1 MVVTRTHASYRRR
14 VSPEPRVAVFCG
26 SQDGTDPVYAAAAR
40 RLGRGLAERGW
51 GLVYGGAQV
60 GTMGAVADG
69 ALEAGGK
76 VYGVIPHRLGSHEI
90 AHHGLTELFMVDS
103 MHARKAMMAWL
114 SRAFLVL
121 PGGYGTLDELFEAL
135 TWRQLGYHDKPIG
148 LVNVA
153 GFYDALIDHAG
164 RAIEQGFL
172 REQHRELFFVES
184 SPDEALVALE
194 PALGGPR

>member
-1 MVVTRTHASYRRR
+1 M
-14 VSPEPRVAVFCG
+14 SPEPRVAVFCG
-26 SQDGTDPVYAAAAR
+26 SQDGADPAFLAAAR
-40 RLGRGLAERGW
+40 ALGAGLAAKGW

-76 VYGVIPHRLGSHEI
+76 VYGVIPQRLGSHEV
-90 AHHGLTELFMVDS
+90 AHHALTELFVVDS

-114 SRAFLVL
+114 SRAFLIL

-135 TWRQLGYHDKPIG
+135 TWRQLGYHRKPIG

-153 GFYDALIDHAG
+153 GFYDDLIAHAE
-164 RAIEQGFL
+164 RAVTQGFL
-172 REQHRELFFVES
+172 RSEHQELFFVE
-184 SPDEALVALE
+184 PTPEAALRALE
-194 PALGGPR
+194 PRLGAAQ